1 MTGIQHLKNRTQ
13 KLSIFIKNGFLG
25 TWELN
30 TFIAGTLSNVTGDG
44 L

>member
-1 MTGIQHLKNRTQ
+1 MTGIQRLKNRTQ

-25 TWELN
+25 TRELN
-30 TFIAGTLSNVTGDG
+30 TFIAGTLSNVTGGG